1 MFWVC
6 CTSNNRFF
14 FMNLRF
20 CFVLI
25 KVDVCSSAE
34 LAEFT
39 VYHELTVFHELT
51 DIYIFQTN
59 FVHELTVLF
68 HINQG

>member
-39 VYHELTVFHELT
+39 VYHELYGLSSSSAELAE
-51 DIYIFQTN
+51 F
-59 FVHELTVLF
+59 F
-68 HINQG
+68 G